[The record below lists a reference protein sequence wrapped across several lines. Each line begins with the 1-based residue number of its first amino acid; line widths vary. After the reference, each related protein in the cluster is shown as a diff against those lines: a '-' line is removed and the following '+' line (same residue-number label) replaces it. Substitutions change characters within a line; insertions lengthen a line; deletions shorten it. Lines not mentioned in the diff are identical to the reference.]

1 MEKPLEAERKS
12 SESRGNSKCSGPDA
26 GAGVQNAGAWGMSGE
41 QRMARGGYRTLQARR
56 GSRDHQRSDMV
67 LASLFRSSLRLL
79 RGGWGIQERKLE
91 DVIDRRWTGEG
102 STQRP
107 LRAGQ

>member
-1 MEKPLEAERKS
+1 MEKPWEAERKS
-12 SESRGNSKCSGPDA
+12 SESRGNSKCSGPEA
-26 GAGVQNAGAWGMSGE
+26 GAGVQNAGARGMSAE
-41 QRMARGGYRTLQARR
+41 QRVARR
-56 GSRDHQRSDMV
+56 VQDLAGPEEAGTTKRSDMV